1 MAALANSD
9 RSRLKK
15 NTDDEGQTDVRTV
28 LWNNN
33 GGEGGREGDVSTV
46 KKEKKNTRYEDW
58 EMVLAGKGAGRDTKI
73 YSRRD
78 VKKKKKLGWY
88 YH

>member
-58 EMVLAGKGAGRDTKI
+58 EMVLAGKEGC
-73 YSRRD
+73 
-78 VKKKKKLGWY
+78 
-88 YH
+88 